1 MSGSSILT
9 RFDGVAR
16 LARITIVLT
25 FGLIVLGAVVRS
37 TGSGLACPDWPLCH
51 GRLVPPFQP
60 QVLLEWSHR
69 AVALGVSVLTAVLA
83 AWILLVAPLR
93 RVLGGWIALALGLLG
108 MQILLGALTVWQLLH
123 FSVVTLH
130 LGGALLF
137 LAALIA
143 LAERARREAAGE
155 SGEAESAGGGARA
168 AWVAAAIATLAQILL
183 GGLVSTNHAG
193 LACPDFP
200 LCHGAWWPAG
210 AGPLVHLQV
219 THRLGAYAL
228 LVLLVVLWV
237 RSRHAVDER
246 IRAGAEVAL
255 SLVAV
260 QIVLGVFNVLLAVPV
275 WLTAA
280 HLATATALWALLV
293 LTALRAGGGAR
304 GPSSAA
310 ASR

>member
-1 MSGSSILT
+1 VSGSSI
-9 RFDGVAR
+9 VAPFAAVAA
-16 LARITIVLT
+16 LARITVVFT

-51 GRLVPPFQP
+51 GHLVPPFQP

-69 AVALGVSVLTAVLA
+69 AVALGVSLLTAGLA
-83 AWILLVAPLR
+83 AWILFVAPLR
-93 RVLGGWIALALGLLG
+93 RVLGRGIALALGLLAL
-108 MQILLGALTVWQLLH
+108 QIVLGALTVWQLLH

-130 LGGALLF
+130 LGNALLF
-137 LAALIA
+137 LAALVA
-143 LAERARREAAGE
+143 LAERAGRAAAGE
-155 SGEAESAGGGARA
+155 AGDGGGTGAGRA
-168 AWVAAAIATLAQILL
+168 VWIAAAIATLAQILL

-200 LCHGAWWPAG
+200 RCHGAWWPAG
-210 AGPLVHLQV
+210 GGPLVHLQM
-219 THRLGAYAL
+219 THRLGAYVLLAL
-228 LVLLVVLWV
+228 LLWAWA
-237 RSRHAVDER
+237 RSRHAADAR

-280 HLATATALWALLV
+280 HLATATALWTLVV
-293 LTALRAGGGAR
+293 LTALRAGAPPPAPALPAEAR
-304 GPSSAA
+304 
-310 ASR
+310 

>member
-1 MSGSSILT
+1 MAP
-9 RFDGVAR
+9 FDGVAK
-16 LARITIVLT
+16 LARVTVVFT

-51 GRLVPPFQP
+51 GHLVPPFQP

-69 AVALGVSVLTAVLA
+69 AVALGVSVLTAALA
-83 AWILLVAPLR
+83 AWILPVAPLR
-93 RVLGGWIALALGLLG
+93 RALGRWIALALGLLVL
-108 MQILLGALTVWQLLH
+108 QIVLGALTVWQLLH

-130 LGGALLF
+130 LGNALLF
-137 LAALIA
+137 LAALVA
-143 LAERARREAAGE
+143 LAERAGRAAAGE
-155 SGEAESAGGGARA
+155 ARDGREAGGRA
-168 AWVAAAIATLAQILL
+168 MWIAAAVATLAQILL

-200 LCHGAWWPAG
+200 RCHGAWWPAG
-210 AGPLVHLQV
+210 GGPLVHLQM
-219 THRLGAYAL
+219 THRLGAGVLLAL
-228 LVLLVVLWV
+228 LLAAWA
-237 RSRHAVDER
+237 RSRRAADAR

-280 HLATATALWALLV
+280 HLATATALWALVV
-293 LTALRAGGGAR
+293 LTALRAGGPGLA
-304 GPSSAA
+304 PATESP
-310 ASR
+310 